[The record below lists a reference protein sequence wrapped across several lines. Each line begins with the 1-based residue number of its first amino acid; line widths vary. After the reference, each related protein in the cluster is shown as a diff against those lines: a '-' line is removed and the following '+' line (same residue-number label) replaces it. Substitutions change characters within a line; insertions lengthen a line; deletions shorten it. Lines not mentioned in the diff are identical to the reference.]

1 MNFIIYERRF
11 KFCLILVSA
20 GRSDLVA
27 RVAQKRGGGTQSQV
41 GPICARI
48 LASFPIIRL
57 STPADARSV
66 DRASEGSFGANSF
79 PGEEAYADGFYGKRI
94 AARWKLTPREA
105 PGCCSNRP

>member
-1 MNFIIYERRF
+1 
-11 KFCLILVSA
+11 
-20 GRSDLVA
+20 VA

-79 PGEEAYADGFYGKRI
+79 PGEEAYAMTAFMVNESR
-94 AARWKLTPREA
+94 ALEA
-105 PGCCSNRP
+105 HATRSAGLLLEPSLKVYR